1 VGLSAALKGLFRG
14 RRPVTQ
20 GRLIPAGRDDRT
32 IFPPEQHVELRFTDG
47 TTKVVDPR
55 SPEASALQDLAD
67 QLRQSGS

>member
-1 VGLSAALKGLFRG
+1 MGLRAALKGLFRV
-14 RRPVTQ
+14 RNPVSQ
-20 GRLIPAGRDDRT
+20 GRLTPAGREDRT
-32 IFPPEQHVELRFTDG
+32 IFPPEQQVELRFNDG